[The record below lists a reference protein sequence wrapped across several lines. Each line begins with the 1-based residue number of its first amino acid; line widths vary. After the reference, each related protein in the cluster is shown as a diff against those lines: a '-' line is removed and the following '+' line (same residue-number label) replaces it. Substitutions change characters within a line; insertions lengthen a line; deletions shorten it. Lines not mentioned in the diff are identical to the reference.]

1 MNENNENFPVP
12 RVPEIEQ
19 AVLAAII
26 RSDGAWYEL
35 AVSEGVSA
43 ASFYE
48 PFHRRV
54 FEAVEAIQRG
64 GGKADLITVCQSMPD
79 DAVALAELDGSI
91 STAVNFPHWLRQLR
105 EFEAVRMV
113 RDEAFRVID
122 RAALLPRDGTPSGV
136 IGGMSLAVDE
146 ARRILEHGH
155 CRSLR
160 RIGEDYAAAIVEGR
174 EALDA
179 VPWFAAGTEGDFQV
193 RHLPGRM
200 YALCAKTGCG
210 KTALAAGAV
219 MHQLKKGLN
228 VAYFCTETDSGGVLA
243 RITSQF
249 CGVPHHI
256 VGDKYPDAGR
266 LRIFA
271 DAMRDL
277 MERYDGR
284 LFVRGAE
291 TGTGS
296 ADGIAA
302 EAKRIRQQAGR
313 LDVIVVDY
321 LQDLR
326 PPQFLLRQGKNEQM
340 TYAVDRI
347 HETLTDCRAAGI
359 VLVQLNRE
367 GMKTAGLPGLQHIKD
382 CSTIE
387 QKSHAVLFIHRDESS
402 GETLFYSRKARDQ
415 APVSM
420 KISWNGVGYD
430 SQPRFSSEGL

>member
-1 MNENNENFPVP
+1 MKTRNENSPVP
-12 RVPEIEQ
+12 RIPEIEQ
-19 AVLAAII
+19 AVIAAII

-35 AVSEGVSA
+35 TVAEGVSA
-43 ASFYE
+43 TSFYE

-54 FEAVEAIQRG
+54 FEAIETISRN
-64 GGKADLITVCQSMPD
+64 GGKADLVTLCQFMPD
-79 DAVALAELDGSI
+79 DTVAIAELEGSI
-91 STAVNFPHWLRQLR
+91 STAVNFPQWLRHLR
-105 EFEAVRMV
+105 EIEAARIV
-113 RDEAFRVID
+113 RDGALRFIE
-122 RAALLPRDGTPSGV
+122 RAALLPQDGTPSGV
-136 IGGMSLAVDE
+136 IGEMSLAVHN
-146 ARRILEHGH
+146 AKNTIQGLS

-160 RIGEDYAAAIVEGR
+160 EIGMDYACAVAEGNV
-174 EALDA
+174 DCTT
-179 VPWFAAGTEGDFQV
+179 VPWFAPGTEADSLI

-200 YALCAKTGCG
+200 YTLCAKTGCG

-228 VAYFCTETDSGGVLA
+228 VAYFCTETDSEGILA

-249 CGVPHHI
+249 CGIPHHI
-256 VGDKYPDAGR
+256 VSRKFPD
-266 LRIFA
+266 LDRIKTFA
-271 DAMRDL
+271 ATMREIAE
-277 MERYDGR
+277 MYNNQ
-284 LFVRGAE
+284 LFIRGVESKTA
-291 TGTGS
+291 T

-302 EAKRIRQQAGR
+302 EAKRIREQTGR

-326 PPQFLLRQGKNEQM
+326 PPPWMVKNTRNDQT

-387 QKSHAVLFIHRDESS
+387 QKSHAVLFLHREEN
-402 GETLFYSRKARDQ
+402 GKVTQFYSRKVRDQ
-415 APVSM
+415 DPFL
-420 KISWNGVGYD
+420 IELTWNGVGYD
-430 SQPRFSSEGL
+430 SQPRFNSEGL